1 MLPERL
7 QRAEGPAE
15 ALADELPRRFG
26 SLGPGDG
33 LFVVADAP
41 PEAAD
46 SDSQIG
52 VFGHGVRSDATGG
65 FNGFLAPSPERAW
78 DDCDAVQKVKRAL
91 FHVLAGDVFERLPA
105 CEPARAIAHLD
116 VAGYRAKLGIG
127 KMAKQF
133 AD

>member
-15 ALADELPRRFG
+15 TLADELPRRFG
-26 SLGPGDG
+26 SLGPGNG

-65 FNGFLAPSPERAW
+65 LNRFFAPCPQRAR
-78 DDCDAVQKVKRAL
+78 DDPDAVQKVQRAL
-91 FHVLAGDVFERLPA
+91 FHVFAGDVFQLLSA
-105 CEPARAIAHLD
+105 
-116 VAGYRAKLGIG
+116 
-127 KMAKQF
+127 
-133 AD
+133 